1 MYNLTNSQTGE
12 SDQWKGG
19 KQIIG
24 KNNYFPDKQFEAAKS
39 IGLDIK
45 EFETDKSMDTIN
57 FLVRDSHVKGHIRN
71 VRV

>member
-1 MYNLTNSQTGE
+1 MFNLTNSQTGE

-39 IGLDIK
+39 IRLVIT
-45 EFETDKSMDTIN
+45 EFETDKSTDTII
-57 FLVRDSHVKGHIRN
+57 FLV
-71 VRV
+71 